1 MDNDIIR
8 LPLCVARHIRLKADR
23 LYWFFVEDDCDTCKV
38 LAREAE
44 GLPRFSVV
52 EYSSYYAVQDN
63 DSGKEHVMGDG
74 VDTLFDAEGK
84 AISPGT
90 ENFRVMWEMM
100 LNEDENETER
110 AYFS

>member
-8 LPLCVARHIRLKADR
+8 LPLCAARHIRLKADR
-23 LYWFFVEDDCDTCKV
+23 LYRFFVEDDCDTCKV

-52 EYSSYYAVQDN
+52 EHPSYYAVQDN
-63 DSGKEHVMGDG
+63 DSGKEHAMGDG
-74 VDTLFDAEGK
+74 VDMLFDAEGK